1 VNFQFEMREWLDGE
15 LVGFVVPL
23 SGSFTAEI

>member
-1 VNFQFEMREWLDGE
+1 VTFQFEMREVIDGE

-23 SGSFTAEI
+23 SGTFTVEI